1 MEISKS
7 FLWRDSETGRR
18 GDETARRDGETAWR
32 DGETAESRGPKICT
46 VIFKFL
52 DTSFLDIFWASF
64 SLAIRARRGV
74 GRDGKS
80 GETGSRARREV
91 GRDGESGETG
101 IRHPQ
106 FFVNAY
112 DTYSCKWEKQVEIIY
127 SPLV

>member
-1 MEISKS
+1 MELTKLRQGFIFQEEYCNANNSPISFLPSDNVPHHISGTAMMEISKL
-7 FLWRDSETGRR
+7 FLWRDGETARR

-74 GRDGKS
+74 GRDGDS
-80 GETGSRARREV
+80 A
-91 GRDGESGETG
+91 
-101 IRHPQ
+101 PPN
-106 FFVNAY
+106 F
-112 DTYSCKWEKQVEIIY
+112 
-127 SPLV
+127 L